1 MIDMYGLGM
10 SGLPPEHQARFRA
23 LQQQQAMAQA
33 MLQQSQDPLANQAPG
48 VAVSPFQGLAKIAQA
63 YIGARG
69 LRDANQAYQ
78 GIGEKFSADQAA
90 AIEKVKA
97 GIAPRTLPDA
107 SAGAPATMERSPE
120 EIRAALVDAAMSP
133 FQGVRNFATMRDA
146 QLDRREA
153 REDTQLHATQK
164 AALDR
169 EQREHERALAAEE
182 RLRREKVEAAIRQEN
197 FENNKVLKSMIASGM
212 AKPDSVVVQTGEG
225 VFAFDKRSQKL
236 TPLMHNGKQLVGSTS
251 DPSLQGQIA
260 GAKTGGEAVAKR
272 EFNMTGLGDTINEA
286 KSILN
291 GDGGA
296 LPTGSGVGV
305 ARDALAGFVGVS
317 TDGAL
322 QAQKL
327 KALSGALT
335 SKMPRMEGP
344 QSDKDVA
351 MYKEMAAEIG
361 NAAVPVERRK
371 AALETVEK
379 LWSKYEPGAKKPP
392 GGAFDASKEQRYQAW
407 KKSQGL

>member
-182 RLRREKVEAAIRQEN
+182 RLRRE
-197 FENNKVLKSMIASGM
+197 
-212 AKPDSVVVQTGEG
+212 
-225 VFAFDKRSQKL
+225 
-236 TPLMHNGKQLVGSTS
+236 
-251 DPSLQGQIA
+251 SL
-260 GAKTGGEAVAKR
+260 
-272 EFNMTGLGDTINEA
+272 
-286 KSILN
+286 
-291 GDGGA
+291 
-296 LPTGSGVGV
+296 
-305 ARDALAGFVGVS
+305 
-317 TDGAL
+317 
-322 QAQKL
+322 
-327 KALSGALT
+327 
-335 SKMPRMEGP
+335 
-344 QSDKDVA
+344 
-351 MYKEMAAEIG
+351 
-361 NAAVPVERRK
+361 
-371 AALETVEK
+371 
-379 LWSKYEPGAKKPP
+379 
-392 GGAFDASKEQRYQAW
+392 
-407 KKSQGL
+407 